1 VTEVAS
7 CQLPVAREGIGG
19 SHWQL
24 TTNNWQLELDM
35 ATKAWVAK
43 QKRREALVKRFADV
57 RRELKKKKDY
67 AGLANLPRDSSPT
80 RSRNRCQLTGR
91 SRGVLR
97 KFKISRIMLRELAL
111 AGKIPGLKKAS
122 W

>member
-1 VTEVAS
+1 
-7 CQLPVAREGIGG
+7 
-19 SHWQL
+19 
-24 TTNNWQLELDM
+24 M

-43 QKRREALVKRFADV
+43 QKRREALVKKFAEI
-57 RRELKKKKDY
+57 RRELKKQKNY
-67 AGLANLPRDSSPT
+67 AAIANLPRDSSPT
-80 RSRNRCQLTGR
+80 RSHNRCQLTGR
-91 SRGVLR
+91 SKGVLR

>member
-1 VTEVAS
+1 
-7 CQLPVAREGIGG
+7 
-19 SHWQL
+19 
-24 TTNNWQLELDM
+24 M
-35 ATKAWVAK
+35 ATKAWVSK
-43 QKRREALVKRFADV
+43 QKRRAELVQRYAEV
-57 RRELKKKKDY
+57 RRQLKKEKNF
-67 AGLANLPRDSSPT
+67 AALAKLPRDASPT
-80 RSRNRCQLTGR
+80 RSHNRCELTGR

>member
-1 VTEVAS
+1 
-7 CQLPVAREGIGG
+7 
-19 SHWQL
+19 
-24 TTNNWQLELDM
+24 M

-43 QKRREALVKRFADV
+43 QKRRAALVIKYADI
-57 RRELKKKKDY
+57 RRQLKKQKNY
-67 AGLANLPRDSSPT
+67 AAIAKLPRDSSPT

-91 SRGVLR
+91 SRGVLA

-111 AGKIPGLKKAS
+111 AGKIPGMKKAS

>member
-1 VTEVAS
+1 
-7 CQLPVAREGIGG
+7 
-19 SHWQL
+19 
-24 TTNNWQLELDM
+24 M

-43 QKRREALVKRFADV
+43 QKRREELVKRFADI
-57 RRELKKKKDY
+57 RRQLKKEKNY
-67 AGLANLPRDSSPT
+67 AALANLPRDSSPT
-80 RSRNRCQLTGR
+80 RSHNCCQLTGR
-91 SRGVLR
+91 SKGTLR

>member
-1 VTEVAS
+1 
-7 CQLPVAREGIGG
+7 
-19 SHWQL
+19 
-24 TTNNWQLELDM
+24 M

-43 QKRREALVKRFADV
+43 QQRREDTVERYAEQRRKLKAEKNYAALAR
-57 RRELKKKKDY
+57 
-67 AGLANLPRDSSPT
+67 LPRDSSPT
-80 RSRNRCQLTGR
+80 RSHLRCELTGR
-91 SRGVLR
+91 AHGCLR